1 MLYGDY
7 AVVYKHALDE
17 ACVYST
23 YLFVGAAIDTDVDV
37 VLVS

>member
-17 ACVYST
+17 ACAYCT

-37 VLVS
+37 VFVS